1 MLYVNQI
8 IIGSFFCLMT
18 VILGA
23 FGAHALKDIL
33 DEYGQSIYNKAVIY
47 QMFHGL
53 GILFVAILN
62 SFISESD
69 LSVIIYFFTIGIVL
83 FSGSLYILA
92 ISKVRWLGMLTP
104 IGGVFF
110 ILGWVI
116 LILKLIKV

>member
-1 MLYVNQI
+1 MLYINHI

>member
-1 MLYVNQI
+1 
-8 IIGSFFCLMT
+8 MT

-47 QMFHGL
+47 QMFHGS

>member
-53 GILFVAILN
+53 GILFVSILN

>member
-1 MLYVNQI
+1 MLYINQI

-18 VILGA
+18 VVLGA

-53 GILFVAILN
+53 GILFVALLN

-69 LSVIIYFFTIGIVL
+69 LSLIIYFFTIGIVL

-110 ILGWVI
+110 ILGWII

>member
-1 MLYVNQI
+1 
-8 IIGSFFCLMT
+8 MT
-18 VILGA
+18 VVLGA

-33 DEYGQSIYNKAVIY
+33 NEYGQSIYNKAVIY

-62 SFISESD
+62 SFISEYD

-110 ILGWVI
+110 ILGWII

>member
-18 VILGA
+18 VVLGA

-33 DEYGQSIYNKAVIY
+33 DEYGQSINNKAVIY

>member
-1 MLYVNQI
+1 MLYINHI

-18 VILGA
+18 VVLGA

-33 DEYGQSIYNKAVIY
+33 NEHGQSIYNKAVIY

-62 SFISESD
+62 SFISECD

-110 ILGWVI
+110 ILGWI
-116 LILKLIKV
+116 LLILKLIKV